1 LYEIN
6 SPKRVKNIQEN
17 SLRKSTQHCTLISIF
32 SCTLKFI
39 MLVGYVRVS
48 KNDGSQTLSPQID
61 AMIEAGVE
69 SSRIYEDLA
78 SGRKDD
84 RPGLNACLKALQPGN
99 TLVVWKLDRLGR
111 DLKHLVK
118 TLDDLRS
125 RNVGL
130 KVLAGAGAQID
141 TTTSNGRLFFGIF
154 AVLAEFERELI
165 VERTQAGLA
174 AARARGRKGGRPRK
188 MDRSTLKMA
197 MTALA
202 DANSNATDVA
212 KRLGITT
219 TTLYM
224 YVNGDG
230 SVKAA
235 GQAILNQNGY
245 S

>member
-1 LYEIN
+1 LYA
-6 SPKRVKNIQEN
+6 KNRPNKAKNLQEN
-17 SLRKSTQHCTLISIF
+17 SLRKTKQHCTLNSIF
-32 SCTLKFI
+32 SCTLNFI

-48 KNDGSQTLSPQID
+48 KNDGTQTLSPQLD
-61 AMIEAGVE
+61 AMLAAGVE
-69 SSRIYEDLA
+69 PSRIYEDLA

-141 TTTSNGRLFFGIF
+141 TNTSNGRLFFGIF

-235 GQAILNQNGY
+235 GQAILKPFGE
-245 S
+245 